1 MDNLFLFDENE
12 EIDKDHINE
21 NDIIH
26 RRTNIQECVDNRQ
39 GIYDISKLIN
49 KDVSRENILLS
60 TNDLQQLYDND
71 TQHLSHDSHK
81 LIFDLSMNNL
91 GGITYKKNV
100 IGFRLNE
107 CIFTA
112 PVYTIQK
119 GINDTIKIID
129 DANIYV
135 ISEGYY
141 TMSTLII
148 AINSKLSGS
157 ATLSYPNDNVIIT
170 ATSDTIKFSNENSKL
185 LYSLGFHEF
194 PEDSQILANGKYFT
208 VKAPEPHVA
217 DTYPSLITGIY
228 LDVVVDEI
236 PYGACKQNPRGL
248 NIIHRLPVRTESDS
262 SIIYYKSNFI
272 DYEHQYLFPPINLS
286 QLTIHLY
293 KDGEELPRDNLTISF
308 EFELTILN
316 K

>member
-1 MDNLFLFDENE
+1 
-12 EIDKDHINE
+12 
-21 NDIIH
+21 
-26 RRTNIQECVDNRQ
+26 
-39 GIYDISKLIN
+39 
-49 KDVSRENILLS
+49 
-60 TNDLQQLYDND
+60 
-71 TQHLSHDSHK
+71 
-81 LIFDLSMNNL
+81 MNNL

-119 GINDTIKIID
+119 GINDTIII
-129 DANIYV
+129 
-135 ISEGYY
+135 ISTVTVTILEGYY
-141 TMSTLII
+141 TMSTLIL
-148 AINSKLSGS
+148 AINSELSS
-157 ATLSYPNDNVIIT
+157 WPITFTYPNDNVIIT
-170 ATSDTIKFSNENSKL
+170 SSFGSAKFSNENSKL
-185 LYSLGFHEF
+185 LHELGFHKF
-194 PEDSQILANGKYFT
+194 PDAGMRGYRSFT
-208 VKAPEPHVA
+208 VLLAAPYPA
-217 DTYPSLITGIY
+217 DTHPSLITGVY

-236 PYGACKQNPRGL
+236 PYGACKQNPRGF
-248 NIIHRLPVRTESDS
+248 NIVHRLPIRSETDS

-286 QLTIHLY
+286 QLTIQLY